1 VKIAQLLK
9 EAKTLAEPKN
19 HSINP
24 LLKPEDT
31 YNRPY
36 IETTYFGKNLS
47 EQIEN

>member
-19 HSINP
+19 HNINP

-31 YNRPY
+31 YNRQCF
-36 IETTYFGKNLS
+36 ETSYLRKNLS
-47 EQIEN
+47 EQIES